1 MVVVMSVVRV
11 AVMIRKNL
19 SICMFGGGIVGVVV
33 LVLRVGFV
41 AVLLSTTPTTI
52 TTTPPPPPP

>member
-19 SICMFGGGIVGVVV
+19 AICMFGGGTVGVVI
-33 LVLRVGFV
+33 LVLGVV
-41 AVLLSTTPTTI
+41 
-52 TTTPPPPPP
+52 